1 MVFWIEVTDRGEVG
15 GDKVGGDEVG
25 GDEVGGEG
33 EGGGGA
39 EGDVGDDEVRDPPD
53 VGFLLKLTAAL
64 LRSPSSA
71 HLSIMCVMCGMQ
83 GILGRVRW
91 FR

>member
-1 MVFWIEVTDRGEVG
+1 MVFWIEVTDRG
-15 GDKVGGDEVG
+15 EVG

-71 HLSIMCVMCGMQ
+71 HLSIMCVMQ
-83 GILGRVRW
+83 GISYVECVG
-91 FR
+91 